1 MVLKSIHLFY
11 YSLRRDNLWEG
22 SHVVASQLPAF
33 FFHIY
38 YLTRPKLENYLI
50 KLLSSYNHIYIDT
63 YMSLTYQSSDW
74 EWWFKNK
81 INKVYMIREKGKIIN
96 DHFRIKIPGIWKYSK
111 YTILLTNIYAIMQLD
126 CKRDMYDIG
135 NRYPRMRIMK

>member
-11 YSLRRDNLWEG
+11 YSLRRGNFMRRFSCRCL
-22 SHVVASQLPAF
+22 SASCLLF
-33 FFHIY
+33 SFN